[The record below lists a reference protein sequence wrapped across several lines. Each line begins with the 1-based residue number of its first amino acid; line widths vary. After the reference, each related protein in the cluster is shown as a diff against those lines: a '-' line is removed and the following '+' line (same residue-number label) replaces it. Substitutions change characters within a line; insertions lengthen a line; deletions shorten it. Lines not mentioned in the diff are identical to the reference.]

1 MIGQVR
7 FALINFKRSFVT
19 SIFSSISLIVTYS
32 AIVFSIA
39 MYSIVDP
46 YLYWSVSTTFY
57 KSYSWMGIIFII
69 VSIIIGGVVT
79 TRSIDLK
86 FQNQKDDIAI
96 MKNVGGKNKW
106 IYSYFIFG
114 QIITAIVMLILGVIL
129 ALIILAIVFYSL
141 NFGFLF
147 ENIRFIPILGA
158 NIGILLIAYIKSHY
172 TILRFVTEKNFEV
185 SSGKLSNYKS
195 VFELKGLINKLKT
208 TSKMATKNYIRSGKI
223 LASLLFSFFLAFSII
238 SFALGPVSVTETYTY
253 QINNRFSDVT
263 YVIGKEN
270 MITYYG
276 ANLGARPYSN
286 SPYTGDAIE
295 DMEFFNGLAVNSSL
309 IDDFQ
314 NNNIEFQE
322 YIVTKLLVREIAVV
336 WDVSDTGSPV
346 LLGSNRTF
354 YATVIG
360 CKEFPVNEEITIWGE
375 EPKSGEV
382 LIGESLDAAIFENS
396 MFQEIKI
403 TESSSRYD
411 ISGVIRD
418 TFCAGFSV
426 YMSFSELKSEISA
439 SGANLIT
446 LGDLNSTELS
456 IVSGIVENYGYSLE
470 RVDDL
475 LKESTKEY
483 LAFSTVYGI
492 LGGLLFLIFS
502 FQIIVFSYLYVLS
515 YRKDYELLYKLGISK
530 KKINQISIRS
540 VLLQIIPGTIFGT
553 YFGSIITRYFLVPY
567 TKLSYYL
574 VFLFGIMGWF
584 ILVAYLGAKMASK
597 RQIKQV
603 YGKMYQNKVMKY

>member
-106 IYSYFIFG
+106 IYSYFFFG

-238 SFALGPVSVTETYTY
+238 SFALGPVSVTDR
-253 QINNRFSDVT
+253 ISRS
-263 YVIGKEN
+263 
-270 MITYYG
+270 
-276 ANLGARPYSN
+276 
-286 SPYTGDAIE
+286 
-295 DMEFFNGLAVNSSL
+295 SSL
-309 IDDFQ
+309 
-314 NNNIEFQE
+314 ET
-322 YIVTKLLVREIAVV
+322 VTLITPLEVNLTALLTRLVRMLIILPLSAFILIP
-336 WDVSDTGSPV
+336 PV
-346 LLGSNRTF
+346 LSMVSNLRPF
-354 YATVIG
+354 SEAIS
-360 CKEFPVNEEITIWGE
+360 
-375 EPKSGEV
+375 PKS
-382 LIGESLDAAIFENS
+382 
-396 MFQEIKI
+396 
-403 TESSSRYD
+403 
-411 ISGVIRD
+411 
-418 TFCAGFSV
+418 
-426 YMSFSELKSEISA
+426 
-439 SGANLIT
+439 
-446 LGDLNSTELS
+446 
-456 IVSGIVENYGYSLE
+456 
-470 RVDDL
+470 
-475 LKESTKEY
+475 
-483 LAFSTVYGI
+483 FST
-492 LGGLLFLIFS
+492 
-502 FQIIVFSYLYVLS
+502 
-515 YRKDYELLYKLGISK
+515 
-530 KKINQISIRS
+530 
-540 VLLQIIPGTIFGT
+540 
-553 YFGSIITRYFLVPY
+553 
-567 TKLSYYL
+567 
-574 VFLFGIMGWF
+574 
-584 ILVAYLGAKMASK
+584 
-597 RQIKQV
+597 
-603 YGKMYQNKVMKY
+603 